1 MSRYE
6 TTHQAMDA
14 LNTASGEALTDAV
27 ELLAEQQH
35 TPAVP
40 HLVRLLDD
48 EMLDAGVRF
57 IIVRALGRLGDEAA
71 LAILL
76 DELRG
81 DDIWVRAAATGAL
94 ISIGSPAVG
103 GLVTALRDEDKAVR
117 RAAAKALGKIGE
129 RGEDQEVLR
138 GLSVGLLDVD
148 GAVRRFAAEALGRL
162 RAASMVPEL
171 TEALNDRN
179 TGVRIAAFRALAKI
193 DTPEAQSAVRQWVKQ

>member
-6 TTHQAMDA
+6 TAQEALNA
-14 LNTASGEALTDAV
+14 LNTASGDALTEAI
-27 ELLAEQQH
+27 ETLAEHQH
-35 TPAVP
+35 APAVP
-40 HLVRLLDD
+40 RLVGMLDD
-48 EMLDAGVRF
+48 EMLDPGTRF
-57 IIVRALGRLGDEAA
+57 IVVRALGRLGDEAA
-71 LAILL
+71 LTVLL

-94 ISIGSPAVG
+94 ISIGSPAVS
-103 GLVTALRDEDKAVR
+103 GLVQALSDEDKAVR

-129 RGEDQEVLR
+129 RGQDQEVLR

-162 RAASMVPEL
+162 EAASMVPEL
-171 TEALNDRN
+171 SEALNDRN
-179 TGVRIAAFRALAKI
+179 TSVRIAAFRALAKI